1 MLDQGVGYSGGMNPP
16 ATVVDADAML
26 REIEA
31 LAAGRSFAEAESKA
45 LSLTQTWPQ
54 RAEGWQLL
62 GRLRQQRN
70 DFEGAREAA
79 RRGLDIAPAD
89 KGLRLI
95 DAELSIQS
103 GSVAEGL
110 AQSRAL
116 EPDARNDGR
125 VLQHIAQLFTR
136 LNQHLDAERCYRRA
150 VETAPGNTQY
160 LYNLATSVI
169 ALGKMGEAEAL
180 LDQVIA
186 RAPHD
191 YDAYYNRATL
201 RRQTVANNHV
211 PQLEQLL
218 ACPLRNPM
226 GEVQLGFALAKERED
241 LGEHARA
248 FAALKRGADAR
259 KKMLSYR
266 VADDERAMAEIASV
280 FNERLFAKDI
290 PGEPDPRAIFIV
302 GLPRS
307 GTTLVDRILS
317 SHSRV
322 DSLGE
327 VSDFATALMR
337 AAPKAKDKFDL
348 IRESGS
354 VDFAAVGRTYRESTV
369 AVATGAA
376 RAIDK
381 TPINFLYLGPI
392 ALALPN
398 AVIIHVRRGAMDVC
412 YAMYKTLFRMA
423 YPFSYDL
430 SDLARYYLAYR
441 ELMAHWRATLPGRF
455 LEIDYEDLVAN
466 QERATRRLV
475 AHCGLDWE
483 DSCLAFEKNDRP
495 SLTASAAQVRQK
507 IYGSSVGLWR
517 SYANELEPL
526 SRALRDAGVDI
537 ERE

>member
-1 MLDQGVGYSGGMNPP
+1 MKEP
-16 ATVVDADAML
+16 ASAASIAARL
-26 REIEA
+26 REIETLAARGAFVGAEDKA
-31 LAAGRSFAEAESKA
+31 LAF
-45 LSLTQTWPQ
+45 TQTFPA
-54 RAEGWQLL
+54 RPEGWQLL
-62 GRLRQQRN
+62 GRLRQRRN
-70 DFEGAREAA
+70 DLAGAQEATG
-79 RRGLDIAPAD
+79 RGLVIAPAD

-95 DAELSIQS
+95 GAELSIQT

-110 AQSRAL
+110 AQLRAL

-125 VLQHIAQLFTR
+125 VLQHIAQMFTR
-136 LNQHLDAERCYRRA
+136 LNQHRDAEKCYRRA
-150 VETAPGNTQY
+150 LETASDNAQY
-160 LYNLATSVI
+160 RYNLATSVI
-169 ALGKMGEAEAL
+169 ALGKMDEAEML

-201 RRQTVANNHV
+201 RRQTVANNHIA
-211 PQLEQLL
+211 QMEQLL
-218 ACPLRNPM
+218 SGPLQNPM
-226 GEVQLGFALAKERED
+226 GQVQLGFALAKELED

-248 FAALKRGADAR
+248 FAALKRGADTR
-259 KKMLSYR
+259 RKMLSYR
-266 VADDERAMAEIASV
+266 VEDDARAMREIASV
-280 FNERLFAKDI
+280 FDTEALARVERGDRN
-290 PGEPDPRAIFIV
+290 PRPIFIV

-307 GTTLVDRILS
+307 GTTLIDRILS

-322 DSLGE
+322 ESLGE

-337 AAPKAKDKFDL
+337 AASKAKDKFDL
-348 IRESGS
+348 IRESAS
-354 VDFAAVGRTYRESTV
+354 ADFAAVGRAYRGTTG

-376 RAIDK
+376 WAIDK

-392 ALALPN
+392 ALALPD

-441 ELMAHWRATLPGRF
+441 ELMAHWRTALPGRF

-466 QERATRRLV
+466 QECATRRLV

-483 DSCLAFEKNDRP
+483 EACLAFEKNDRP

-517 SYANELEPL
+517 SYSGELEPL
-526 SRALRDAGVDI
+526 ARALRDAGVDI

>member
-1 MLDQGVGYSGGMNPP
+1 VGYSGGMNPP
-16 ATVVDADAML
+16 ESRPDALL

-31 LAAGRSFAEAESKA
+31 LAARRAFEEAESKA
-45 LSLTQTWPQ
+45 LAFTQALPR

-70 DFEGAREAA
+70 DLPGAREAVQ
-79 RRGLDIAPAD
+79 RGLDVAPSD

-95 DAELSIQS
+95 GAELSIQS
-103 GSVAEGL
+103 GSIAEGL
-110 AQSRAL
+110 VRLRAL
-116 EPDARNDGR
+116 EPDAQNDGR
-125 VLQHIAQLFTR
+125 VLQHIAQMFTR

-150 VETAPGNTQY
+150 VETAPANTQY
-160 LYNLATSVI
+160 VYNLATSVI

-180 LDQVIA
+180 LDEVIA

-201 RRQTVANNHV
+201 RRQTDTNNHI
-211 PQLEQLL
+211 PELEQMLSR
-218 ACPLRNPM
+218 PLRNPM
-226 GEVQLGFALAKERED
+226 GEVQLGFALAKELED
-241 LGEHARA
+241 LGEHTRA

-266 VADDERAMAEIASV
+266 VEDDERAMAEIASV
-280 FNERLFAKDI
+280 FDEATLARIRLGARN
-290 PGEPDPRAIFIV
+290 PRPIFIV

-317 SHSRV
+317 SHSQV
-322 DSLGE
+322 ESLGE
-327 VSDFATALMR
+327 VSDFASALMR

-348 IRESGS
+348 IRESVS
-354 VDFAAVGRTYRESTV
+354 VDFAVVGRAYCESTA
-369 AVATGAA
+369 AVAGGIA

-381 TPINFLYLGPI
+381 TPINFLYLGLI
-392 ALALPN
+392 ALALPE
-398 AVIIHVRRGAMDVC
+398 ASIIHVRRGAMDVC

-441 ELMAHWRATLPGRF
+441 ELMAHWRKALPDRF

-466 QERATRRLV
+466 QERVTRRLV

-483 DSCLAFEKNDRP
+483 DACLAFEKNERP

-517 SYANELEPL
+517 AYGGELEPL
-526 SRALRDAGVDI
+526 ARMLGTTDVDI
-537 ERE
+537 E

>member
-1 MLDQGVGYSGGMNPP
+1 MLERAVGYSDGMSAPKTAGNP
-16 ATVVDADAML
+16 DALL
-26 REIEA
+26 REIESLAARRSYVEAEGKA
-31 LAAGRSFAEAESKA
+31 LAFTQAFA
-45 LSLTQTWPQ
+45 Q

-62 GRLRQQRN
+62 GRLRQQRG
-70 DFEGAREAA
+70 DLGGACDAVRH
-79 RRGLDIAPAD
+79 GLEIAPVD

-103 GSVAEGL
+103 GSIAGGL
-110 AQSRAL
+110 AQLRAL
-116 EPDARNDGR
+116 EPDAQNDGR
-125 VLQHIAQLFTR
+125 VLQHIAQMFTR

-150 VETAPGNTQY
+150 AQTAPADTQY
-160 LYNLATSVI
+160 IYNLATSAI
-169 ALGKMGEAEAL
+169 ALGKMEEAESL
-180 LDQVIA
+180 LDKVIA

-201 RRQTVANNHV
+201 RRQTSANNHV
-211 PQLEQLL
+211 AQIEQMLSH
-218 ACPLRNPM
+218 PMRNPM
-226 GEVQLGFALAKERED
+226 GAVQLGFALAKELED

-248 FAALKRGADAR
+248 FTALRRGADAR
-259 KKMLSYR
+259 KRMLSYR
-266 VADDERAMAEIASV
+266 VDDDERAMAEIASV
-280 FNERLFAKDI
+280 FNAESLANTK
-290 PGEPDPRAIFIV
+290 PGAADARPIFIV

-317 SHSRV
+317 SHSEV
-322 DSLGE
+322 ESLGE
-327 VSDFATALMR
+327 VSDFAAALTR

-348 IRESGS
+348 IRESAS
-354 VDFAAVGRTYRESTV
+354 VDFAAVGRRYCESTA
-369 AVATGAA
+369 AVGGGAA
-376 RAIDK
+376 YAIDK

-392 ALALPN
+392 AKALPN
-398 AVIIHVRRGAMDVC
+398 ASIIHVRRGAMDVC

-441 ELMAHWRATLPGRF
+441 DLMAHWRDVLPGRF
-455 LEIDYEDLVAN
+455 IEIDYEDLVAN
-466 QERATRRLV
+466 QEAVTRRLI

-483 DSCLAFEKNDRP
+483 AGCLAFEKNERP

-517 SYANELEPL
+517 AYRDELEPL
-526 SRALRDAGVDI
+526 VRSLRAAGVDI